1 MMVVAAV
8 GQATAMKTVNATGNG
23 KGRAY
28 RRIRQ
33 AAGKTIS
40 FRKLMRYNR
49 RFFRRSSAAFSG
61 RWFRRSGGH
70 DDDTVCPQEKV
81 EHRGECGD
89 VEYALCSEQ
98 SVDQRNSEKR
108 TVGIDNGG
116 FLDGRVRSLL
126 TENKLRES
134 NDEKVGE
141 TGSDQ
146 CPEKS
151 VQKLPVE
158 IDLIGLEDQERHH
171 EQKQKIGELAD
182 RLGIQE
188 TGLINQ
194 NAAEKNE
201 KHLSGFED
209 YGRSHGYR

>member
-1 MMVVAAV
+1 
-8 GQATAMKTVNATGNG
+8 MKTVNATGNG
-23 KGRAY
+23 RGQEVAKECCH
-28 RRIRQ
+28 
-33 AAGKTIS
+33 
-40 FRKLMRYNR
+40 
-49 RFFRRSSAAFSG
+49 RSSAAFSG
-61 RWFRRSGGH
+61 RLFRRSRGH

-81 EHRGECGD
+81 GHRGKCSD

-98 SVDQRNSEKR
+98 SVDQR
-108 TVGIDNGG
+108 
-116 FLDGRVRSLL
+116 
-126 TENKLRES
+126 
-134 NDEKVGE
+134 
-141 TGSDQ
+141 
-146 CPEKS
+146 PEKS

-158 IDLIGLEDQERHH
+158 IRLIGLEDQERHH

-182 RLGIQE
+182 GPGIQE